1 MDLTKKGGK
10 VRIRNMGDDDHGIKC
25 SGRCLSITRRGMVM
39 RSQGGRCT
47 NNCREVKEAAGT
59 GKHSR
64 VASLKPGLC
73 QIKIT
78 GLTRHSLY
86 PQRIWPPC
94 SVDPEA
100 ADTWSYV
107 LHLLCFCFT
116 HAHDKVYFII
126 RHNKISNN
134 QE

>member
-25 SGRCLSITRRGMVM
+25 SGHCLSITRRGMVM
-39 RSQGGRCT
+39 RSQEGRCT
-47 NNCREVKEAAGT
+47 NNFREVKEAAGT
-59 GKHSR
+59 GKYSR

-86 PQRIWPPC
+86 PQRIWATLFSGSRGC
-94 SVDPEA
+94 R
-100 ADTWSYV
+100 YMV
-107 LHLLCFCFT
+107 LYSPFAMFLLHT
-116 HAHDKVYFII
+116 
-126 RHNKISNN
+126 RP
-134 QE
+134 